1 MSCVSGAWSFYQI
14 ISLYIREYFEAE
26 GIEYS
31 FEIQTFREG
40 DKIQKNVGNGQQN
53 FDVS

>member
-14 ISLYIREYFEAE
+14 ISLYIMEYFEAE
-26 GIEYS
+26 GIEHS

-40 DKIQKNVGNGQQN
+40 DKI
-53 FDVS
+53 